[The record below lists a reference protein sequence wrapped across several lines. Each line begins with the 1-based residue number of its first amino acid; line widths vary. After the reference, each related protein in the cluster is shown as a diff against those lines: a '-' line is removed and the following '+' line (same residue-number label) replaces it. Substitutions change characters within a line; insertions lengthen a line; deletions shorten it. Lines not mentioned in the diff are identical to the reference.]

1 MDLLKRL
8 YRIVRSEVEGTAT
21 EPRAQEWD
29 PSHEDYA
36 GRAARGDT
44 KTDTDASSARDPLL
58 AGYYANLEL
67 PYGADRE
74 SVRRAWKRLMKRYHP
89 DMHSTDPE
97 KNKVANE
104 LCAELTRAYQ
114 ELQRLLPTP

>member
-8 YRIVRSEVEGTAT
+8 YRIVRSEVEGGRG
-21 EPRAQEWD
+21 EPRAYGQGQRY
-29 PSHEDYA
+29 EDYA
-36 GRAARGDT
+36 GDT
-44 KTDTDASSARDPLL
+44 ASEGSKTEADVSSVRDPLL

-74 SVRRAWKRLMKRYHP
+74 SVRKSWKRLMKRYHP
-89 DMHSTDPE
+89 DRHSSDPE

-114 ELQRLLPTP
+114 ELQRLLPMP